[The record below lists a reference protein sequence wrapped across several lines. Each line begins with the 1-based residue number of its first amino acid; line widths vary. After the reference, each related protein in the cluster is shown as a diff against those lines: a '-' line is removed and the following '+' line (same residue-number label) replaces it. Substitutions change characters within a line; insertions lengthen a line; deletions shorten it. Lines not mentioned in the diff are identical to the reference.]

1 MYSNFLQFYDLKKF
15 FFTVKLLI
23 KYEKKK
29 SEKIP
34 RSFSETIM
42 SQIVSWNFFKIGW
55 NPEDQELIK

>member
-29 SEKIP
+29 SEKI
-34 RSFSETIM
+34 RRQLCRKSSREI
-42 SQIVSWNFFKIGW
+42 S
-55 NPEDQELIK
+55 LR